1 MTTVT
6 AIVLAGGR
14 GSRLGG
20 VDKALLEI
28 GGRRTIDRVLAALDG
43 LATDTIAV
51 VNEDRLADVA
61 GIRRIGDPEPHAGV
75 LPALRAALAA
85 AREPLCLLVACDMP
99 FLQPALL
106 HRLVELAEGYDV
118 VIPHVEG
125 QPQPMHAVYR
135 RDPCRAA
142 IEDSLARGQ
151 RRMIAFLDAVLVR
164 TVSEEEVR
172 LVDPAWLSF
181 FNVNT
186 PDDLER
192 ARRILARF
200 GPYGRA

>member
-1 MTTVT
+1 MAQVT

-28 GGRRTIDRVLAALDG
+28 GGRRTIDRVLASLDG
-43 LATDTIAV
+43 LATEVVAV

-61 GIRRIGDPEPHAGV
+61 GIRRIADPEPHAGV
-75 LPALRAALAA
+75 LPALQAALDA

-99 FLQPALL
+99 FLQPPLL
-106 HRLVELAEGYDV
+106 RRLVELAEGYDV
-118 VIPHVEG
+118 VIPHVDG
-125 QPQPMHAVYR
+125 QLQPMHAVYR

-142 IEDSLARGQ
+142 IRDSLARGQ
-151 RRMIAFLDAVLVR
+151 RRMIAFLDAVRVR
-164 TVSEEEVR
+164 TVTEEEVR
-172 LVDPAWLSF
+172 SVDPDLRSF

-186 PDDLER
+186 PEDVAR
-192 ARRILARF
+192 ARTLA
-200 GPYGRA
+200 G

>member
-1 MTTVT
+1 MTTSVT
-6 AIVLAGGR
+6 AVVLAGGK

-28 GGRRTIDRVLAALDG
+28 GGRRTIDRVLGAFNG
-43 LATDTIAV
+43 LATDVVAV

-125 QPQPMHAVYR
+125 QLQPMHAVYR
-135 RDPCRAA
+135 RDRCSVA
-142 IEDSLARGQ
+142 IEDSLARGR
-151 RRMIAFLDAVLVR
+151 RRMIAFLDAVRVR

-172 LVDPAWLSF
+172 SLDPALRSF
-181 FNVNT
+181 INVNT
-186 PDDLER
+186 PEDLAR
-192 ARRILARF
+192 ARQLAD
-200 GPYGRA
+200 G

>member
-1 MTTVT
+1 MAGVT

-28 GGRRTIDRVLAALDG
+28 GGQRTIDRMLGALDG
-43 LATDTIAV
+43 LAAEVVAV

-61 GIRRIGDPEPHAGV
+61 GLRRIADPEPHAGV
-75 LPALRAALAA
+75 LPALLAALDA

-106 HRLVELAEGYDV
+106 RHLVALAEGYDV

-135 RDPCRAA
+135 RDPCLAA
-142 IEDSLARGQ
+142 IRASLARGQ
-151 RRMIAFLDAVLVR
+151 RRMIAFLDAVRVR
-164 TVSEEEVR
+164 VVTEDDVR
-172 LVDPAWLSF
+172 SVDPDLRSF

-186 PDDLER
+186 PEDLER
-192 ARRILARF
+192 ARELA
-200 GPYGRA
+200 G

>member
-1 MTTVT
+1 MTSVT
-6 AIVLAGGR
+6 AIVLAGGK

-28 GGRRTIDRVLAALDG
+28 GGRRTIDRVLGALDG
-43 LATDTIAV
+43 LATDVVAV

-61 GIRRIGDPEPHAGV
+61 GIRRIADPEPHAGV
-75 LPALRAALAA
+75 LPALQAALSV

-106 HRLVELAEGYDV
+106 RRLVELAEGYDV
-118 VIPHVEG
+118 VIPHVDG

-135 RDPCRAA
+135 RDPCRGA
-142 IEDSLARGQ
+142 IAESLARGQ
-151 RRMIAFLDAVLVR
+151 RRMIAFLDAVRVR
-164 TVSEEEVR
+164 TVPEDKVR
-172 LVDPAWLSF
+172 SVDPDLRSF

-186 PDDLER
+186 PEDLER
-192 ARRILARF
+192 ARALAT
-200 GPYGRA
+200 G

>member
-6 AIVLAGGR
+6 AIVLAGGK

-43 LATDTIAV
+43 LATEAVAV
-51 VNEDRLADVA
+51 VNEDRLADVT
-61 GIRRIGDPEPHAGV
+61 GVRRIADPAPHAGV
-75 LPALRAALAA
+75 LPAVHAALDA

-106 HRLVELAEGYDV
+106 RRLVELAEGYDV

-135 RDPCRAA
+135 REPCRAA
-142 IEDSLARGQ
+142 VADSLARGR
-151 RRMIAFLDAVLVR
+151 RRMIAFLDAVRVR
-164 TVSEEEVR
+164 TLSEDEVR
-172 LVDPAWLSF
+172 SVDPDLRSF

-186 PDDLER
+186 PEDLER
-192 ARRILARF
+192 ARTLA
-200 GPYGRA
+200 G

>member
-1 MTTVT
+1 MDAVT

-28 GGRRTIDRVLAALDG
+28 GGRRTIDRVLGALDG
-43 LATDTIAV
+43 LATDVVAV
-51 VNEDRLADVA
+51 VNEDRLAEVA
-61 GIRRIGDPEPHAGV
+61 GLRRIADPEPHAGV
-75 LPALRAALAA
+75 LPALRAALDA

-99 FLQPALL
+99 FLQAPLL
-106 HRLVELAEGYDV
+106 RRLVELADGYDV

-142 IEDSLARGQ
+142 VADSLARGQ
-151 RRMIAFLDAVLVR
+151 RRMIAFLDAVRVR
-164 TVSEEEVR
+164 AVTEDEVR
-172 LVDPAWLSF
+172 SVDPDLRSF

-186 PDDLER
+186 PEDLER
-192 ARRILARF
+192 ARALAR
-200 GPYGRA
+200 

>member
-1 MTTVT
+1 MTSPVT

-28 GGRRTIDRVLAALDG
+28 GGRRTIDRVLGALEG
-43 LATDTIAV
+43 LASEVVAV

-61 GIRRIGDPEPHAGV
+61 GIRRIADPEPHAGV
-75 LPALRAALAA
+75 LPALRAALDA

-106 HRLVELAEGYDV
+106 RRLVELANGFDV

-135 RDPCRAA
+135 RNACRAA
-142 IEDSLARGQ
+142 IEDSLAQGR
-151 RRMIAFLDAVLVR
+151 RRMIAFLDAVRVR
-164 TVSEEEVR
+164 TVPEDEIRS
-172 LVDPAWLSF
+172 VDPELRSF

-186 PDDLER
+186 PEDLER
-192 ARRILARF
+192 ARALA
-200 GPYGRA
+200 G